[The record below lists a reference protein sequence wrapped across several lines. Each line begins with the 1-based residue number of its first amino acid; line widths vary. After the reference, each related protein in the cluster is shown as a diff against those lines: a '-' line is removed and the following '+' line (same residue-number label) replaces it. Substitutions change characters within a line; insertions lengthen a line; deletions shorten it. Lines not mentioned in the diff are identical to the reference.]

1 MEFLIGNLEIDY
13 TYPMF
18 EFEHVTRFQSFDQTE
33 RWRKIITIG
42 DKVWSNW

>member
-18 EFEHVTRFQSFDQTE
+18 EFERFQSFDQTGE
-33 RWRKIITIG
+33 KL
-42 DKVWSNW
+42 